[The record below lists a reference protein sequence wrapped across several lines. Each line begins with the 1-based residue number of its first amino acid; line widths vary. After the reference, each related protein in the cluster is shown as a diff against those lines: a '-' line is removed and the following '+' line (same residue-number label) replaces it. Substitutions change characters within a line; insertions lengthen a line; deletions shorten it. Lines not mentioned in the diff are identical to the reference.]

1 MRLLVPVLLATAVAL
16 ALPQLFDAMSAG
28 IYLSMTPGQ
37 YWAALNSSKLIY
49 IDERGVYITT
59 GAFPQS
65 GSALMIY
72 KYVAE
77 LNRTGLLRYSVNETG
92 VYIFYKGELYR
103 RYVFKSLPNYTVAT
117 PRYSLIA
124 RPGPA
129 YNLTQLGGNA
139 TLKTSFIHI
148 TGAVK
153 ARVLYIEYFKNGTE
167 AVAGFFIIT
176 PEPRAYGYFVYSAG
190 EKTYFIDR
198 VLVNYTGRLFQHLAK
213 TAQTLAQL
221 SAQTPDDAAR
231 AKAYQAVANALT
243 EIAKAIN
250 GTSLDTTVNSTQIT
264 VTDPIIAVILLRVEL
279 VVNLANAFAT
289 GLLTYI
295 DTGDIGKAATCA
307 FVDFVS
313 NYLFPLPIPDL
324 GKKSVIIE
332 KIIGIG
338 FDLLDVD
345 LAQWFGL
352 NCTGYGDV
360 LKRGAE
366 YVMFYWRKVDI
377 NGLESCIKQTALP
390 NTCNKVSPLQNSIC
404 VAGPLNFANY
414 AGRYRLLVWDIG
426 SVFNSCPVDRFE
438 LSAAGRS
445 VNITQ
450 TPSAKQ
456 QYLTL
461 WESCLYCSTPYW
473 FYENAIFH
481 IVNLNGLWRF
491 TCLRSVAEDYLTH
504 QLYFSA
510 SGATV
515 YGFCPSGQLM
525 GTYLQNN
532 YVVTD
537 FFRCGF
543 WCWAN
548 AQVGFFN

>member
-1 MRLLVPVLLATAVAL
+1 
-16 ALPQLFDAMSAG
+16 
-28 IYLSMTPGQ
+28 
-37 YWAALNSSKLIY
+37 
-49 IDERGVYITT
+49 
-59 GAFPQS
+59 
-65 GSALMIY
+65 MIY
-72 KYVAE
+72 KYIAE
-77 LNRTGLLRYSVNETG
+77 LNKTGLLTYSVNETG

-103 RYVFKSLPNYTVAT
+103 RYVFKPLPNYTVAT

-176 PEPRAYGYFVYSAG
+176 PEPRAYGYFAYSAG

-198 VLVNYTGRLFQHLAK
+198 VQVNYTGRLSQHLAE
-213 TAQTLAQL
+213 TARALAQL

-250 GTSLDTTVNSTQIT
+250 GTSLDTTVNSTQIA

-279 VVNLANAFAT
+279 VVNLVNAIAT
-289 GLLTYI
+289 GFLTYI
-295 DTGDIGKAATCA
+295 ETGDIGMAAGCA
-307 FVDFVS
+307 IVDFVASIIS
-313 NYLFPLPIPDL
+313 NKFIRYFGFPD
-324 GKKSVIIE
+324 KFTKYFDIIE
-332 KIIGIG
+332 KAVGIG
-338 FDLLDVD
+338 FDLLGWDITEA
-345 LAQWFGL
+345 LGL

-426 SVFNSCPVDRFE
+426 SVFNSCPVNRFE

-491 TCLRSVAEDYLTH
+491 TCLRSVTEDYLTH
-504 QLYFSA
+504 QIYFSA

-515 YGFCPSGQLM
+515 YGFCPSGQLT

-537 FFRCGF
+537 FFVAASGAGQTRR
-543 WCWAN
+543 
-548 AQVGFFN
+548 